1 VLVFTDAVLS
11 EITAR
16 IADPEPERGGALFG
30 LKDSGVICH
39 LICDDDAKTSSALYL
54 PSATLQQQ
62 VHATERQTNLV
73 FRGIVHSHPG
83 QLCQPSNQD
92 LVAFGKSLADNQHI
106 ASFVAPIVTHASQ
119 RPLDQHEIKLPNG
132 SRMSTYV
139 ARRAVRRT
147 WLPSFNAPLV
157 DRCAVSVMPID
168 EHLVLLCSALGTT
181 SANAKLER
189 GYFSIGHVL
198 YISVSLHVDDVEVII
213 LFPPIYPLSQ
223 PLVMVC
229 PAGRQPF
236 FVDLSFGDELNGQRD
251 QPSWVARLARVV
263 RTPGGYREQ

>member
-1 VLVFTDAVLS
+1 VLVFTDSVLN
-11 EITAR
+11 EISTG

-30 LKDSGVICH
+30 LRDSNVICH
-39 LICDDDAKTSSALYL
+39 LIRDDDAKTSRALYL
-54 PSATLQQQ
+54 PSPTLQRH
-62 VHATERQTNLV
+62 VEATERQTNLV

-83 QLCQPSNQD
+83 QLCQPSGQD

-106 ASFVAPIVTHASQ
+106 ASFVAPIVTHASV

-139 ARRAVRRT
+139 ARRAVRKT
-147 WLPSFNAPLV
+147 WLPASNTTLI

-168 EHLVLLCSALGTT
+168 EHLVLLCLALGTT
-181 SANAKLER
+181 PADTKIER

-198 YISVSLHVDDVEVII
+198 YISVSVQVDDAEIII

-223 PLVMVC
+223 PLVMI
-229 PAGRQPF
+229 GSSEGQPF
-236 FVDLSFGDELNGQRD
+236 FVDLAFGEELNGRLD
-251 QPSWVARLARVV
+251 QPNWVAQLARMV